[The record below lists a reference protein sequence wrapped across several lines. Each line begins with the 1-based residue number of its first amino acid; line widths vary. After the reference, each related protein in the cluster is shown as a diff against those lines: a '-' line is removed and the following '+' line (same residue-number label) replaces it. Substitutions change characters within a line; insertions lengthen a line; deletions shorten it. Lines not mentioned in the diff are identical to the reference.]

1 MQKIRVTLR
10 NTEARPAPCRVG
22 GLLLSFEGGDQIL
35 RIKDEKT
42 GRLGSDLL
50 PVAFA
55 PNFQSAGETYR
66 VDFVDA
72 PDDDVKPPV
81 FSAPKTV
88 EEVIDTYQL
97 TPEIARVY
105 FDGERNAAKD
115 GLAPYGSRPRL
126 AVGMDTNAERARLVQ
141 TIIKMPEQEFQR
153 LATFVAGGL
162 VLAAPAE
169 PKPAEPKPAEP
180 KPAEPKPAEPK
191 PAAPGIVSI
200 SEFNAALESFTG
212 NHGRANKAKAAG
224 VRAGMRALGIE
235 PSTGSRPAMIKTIVE
250 SVGEDTRR
258 AAAVL
263 AAMKAAEAEALA
275 GGDDDEGDA

>member
-169 PKPAEPKPAEP
+169 PKPAEPKPA
-180 KPAEPKPAEPK
+180 
-191 PAAPGIVSI
+191 APGIVSI